1 MRFLEAG
8 FELRPPHQS
17 QPPLLLGSGNTQGQ
31 PQPPLALPAPAAAAA
46 AGTGIVAT
54 SAAGGCFGSLQ
65 LQLGST
71 GGTGAAGWRG
81 QAPAAPSSAAWQPQ
95 RPEHTLPPPSLQQ
108 HARVNPLFESQQP
121 QAVDAAP
128 AFAGWQHAE
137 VAVHRARAAAPSLAI
152 GSSNSAAHQP
162 AEQPLPQADKQ
173 QALQPPLQSLPQVL
187 PPAAQQ
193 GMAAA
198 ALGPAAV
205 ASAATNLSGSGSAAE
220 LIRSMQ
226 ARFSEA
232 DDFLLSLRRL

>member
-46 AGTGIVAT
+46 TGTGIVAT

-71 GGTGAAGWRG
+71 GGAGAAGWRG
-81 QAPAAPSSAAWQPQ
+81 QAPAASSSAAWQLQ
-95 RPEHTLPPPSLQQ
+95 RPEHTLPPPSLQP

-121 QAVDAAP
+121 QAMHAAP
-128 AFAGWQHAE
+128 AFAGWQHTEA
-137 VAVHRARAAAPSLAI
+137 AVHHAGAATPSLAMGSSSSAAPQQQPQQRPQQSLQQGLPPAVQQGTAAPAVGPAAAP
-152 GSSNSAAHQP
+152 
-162 AEQPLPQADKQ
+162 
-173 QALQPPLQSLPQVL
+173 
-187 PPAAQQ
+187 
-193 GMAAA
+193 
-198 ALGPAAV
+198 
-205 ASAATNLSGSGSAAE
+205 SAATNLNSSGSAAE

-232 DDFLLSLRRL
+232 EDFLLSLRRL